1 MDAFERHILETIDKY
16 NMIQKGQTVI
26 AAVSGGYDS
35 LCMLN
40 VLCNLRRLRGFEVC
54 VAHLN
59 HMLRDE
65 ADGDEEFVV
74 KEAQRLGIKSY
85 TKRIDVSKY
94 AEENK
99 ISFETAGRVLRYGFF
114 DEISK
119 RYESTVVATAHNAN
133 DSAESMLMHLM
144 RGSGLTGLVGI
155 RPKNENIIRP
165 LIEADRMDI
174 EKYCDENGLVPRHD
188 CTNDSDDYHRNDI
201 RHNILAPM
209 LERCSLASLCRTMNV
224 LSKEEE
230 FLENY
235 TTQIVEKYVQFKD
248 GINTVRVKDFNS
260 LPYAIRR
267 RVLKRIIDDS
277 AENQLCL
284 VHIDDIITMAEKNYG
299 GKQICLPGKMTVR
312 LEKGLLLF
320 K

>member
-1 MDAFERHILETIDKY
+1 MNAFERHILETIDKY
-16 NMIQKGQTVI
+16 NMIQRGKTVI

-40 VLCNLRRLRGFEVC
+40 VLCNLRKLRGFDVC
-54 VAHLN
+54 IAHLN
-59 HMLRDE
+59 HMLRNE

-74 KEAQRLGIKSY
+74 KEAQRLGVKAY
-85 TKRIDVSKY
+85 TKKVNVSKY

-99 ISFETAGRVLRYGFF
+99 ISFETAGRILRYNFF
-114 DEISK
+114 EEISK
-119 RYESTVVATAHNAN
+119 EYQSTVVATAHNAN

-165 LIEADRMDI
+165 LIEADRIDI
-174 EKYCDENGLVPRHD
+174 EKYCDENGLIPRHD

-201 RHNILAPM
+201 RHNVLAPM
-209 LERCSLASLCRTMNV
+209 LERCSLASLSRTMNV
-224 LSKEEE
+224 LSAEEE
-230 FLENY
+230 FLQNY
-235 TTQIVEKYVQFKD
+235 TAGVVEEYVQIQNDTK
-248 GINTVRVKDFNS
+248 IISVKDFNK
-260 LPYAIRR
+260 LPFAIRR
-267 RVLKRIIDDS
+267 RVLKSVIDDS
-277 AENQLCL
+277 AQNQLCL

-299 GKQICLPGKMTVR
+299 GKQICIPGAVSVR
-312 LEKGLLLF
+312 LEKGFLLF

>member
-1 MDAFERHILETIDKY
+1 MNAFERHILKTVDKY
-16 NMIQKGQTVI
+16 NMIKRGQTVI

-40 VLCNLRRLRGFEVC
+40 VLCNIKRLRGFEVC

-65 ADGDEEFVV
+65 ADADEEFVE
-74 KEAQRLGIKSY
+74 KEAQRLGVKAY
-85 TKRIDVSKY
+85 TKKVNVSKY

-99 ISFETAGRVLRYGFF
+99 ISFETAGRILRYEFF
-114 DEISK
+114 EEISK
-119 RYESTVVATAHNAN
+119 NYEDTVIATAHNAN

-155 RPKNENIIRP
+155 RPKTKNIIRP
-165 LIEADRMDI
+165 LIEADRIDI

-209 LERCSLASLCRTMNV
+209 LERCSLASLVRTMDV
-224 LSKEEE
+224 LSGEEE
-230 FLENY
+230 FLEQHTN
-235 TTQIVEKYVQFKD
+235 EKISEYVVISSDEKR
-248 GINTVRVKDFNS
+248 IRAKEFNS
-260 LPYAIRR
+260 LSLAVRR
-267 RVLKRIIDDS
+267 RMLKNIIDDS
-277 AENQLCL
+277 REKQLCT
-284 VHIDDIITMAEKNYG
+284 VHIDDIIAMAEKNYG
-299 GKQICLPGKMTVR
+299 GKQLCLPGGITVK
-312 LEKGLLLF
+312 LEKGFLII

>member
-1 MDAFERHILETIDKY
+1 MNAFERHILETVDKY
-16 NMIQKGQTVI
+16 NMIKRGQTVI

-40 VLCNLRRLRGFEVC
+40 VLCNLQRLRGFEVC
-54 VAHLN
+54 VAHIN
-59 HMLRDE
+59 HMLRNE
-65 ADGDEEFVV
+65 ADSDEEFVI
-74 KEAQRLGIKSY
+74 KEAERLGVKAY
-85 TKRIDVSKY
+85 TKKINVGKY

-99 ISFETAGRVLRYGFF
+99 ISFETAGRILRYGFF
-114 DEISK
+114 EEISK
-119 RYESTVVATAHNAN
+119 KYDDTVIATAHNAN

-165 LIEADRMDI
+165 LIEAERIDI
-174 EKYCDENGLVPRHD
+174 EKYCDEKGLVPRHD

-224 LSKEEE
+224 LSGEEE
-230 FLENY
+230 FIDRYTKDVVKKFIKSENGDK
-235 TTQIVEKYVQFKD
+235 I
-248 GINTVRVKDFNS
+248 ISVKDFNS
-260 LPYAIRR
+260 LPFAIRR
-267 RVLKRIIDDS
+267 RVLKAVIDDD
-277 AENQLCL
+277 ANNQLCL
-284 VHIDDIITMAEKNYG
+284 VHIDDVIAMAEKNYG
-299 GKQICLPGKMTVR
+299 GKQICLPGGKMVK
-312 LEKGLLLF
+312 LEKGSLIF

>member
-1 MDAFERHILETIDKY
+1 MNAFERHILKTVDKY
-16 NMIQKGQTVI
+16 NMIKRGQTVI

-40 VLCNLRRLRGFEVC
+40 VLCNIKRLRGFEVC

-65 ADGDEEFVV
+65 ADADEEFVE
-74 KEAQRLGIKSY
+74 KEAQRLGVKAY
-85 TKRIDVSKY
+85 TKKVNVSKY

-99 ISFETAGRVLRYGFF
+99 ISFETAGRILRYEFF
-114 DEISK
+114 EEISK
-119 RYESTVVATAHNAN
+119 NYEDTVIATAHNAN

-155 RPKNENIIRP
+155 RPKTKNIIRP
-165 LIEADRMDI
+165 LIEADRIDI

-209 LERCSLASLCRTMNV
+209 LERCSLASLVRTMDV
-224 LSKEEE
+224 LSGEEE
-230 FLENY
+230 FLEQY
-235 TTQIVEKYVQFKD
+235 TNEKISEYVVISSDEKR
-248 GINTVRVKDFNS
+248 IRAKEFNS
-260 LPYAIRR
+260 LSLAVRR
-267 RVLKRIIDDS
+267 RMLKNIIDDS
-277 AENQLCL
+277 REKQLCT
-284 VHIDDIITMAEKNYG
+284 VHIDDIIAMAEKNYG
-299 GKQICLPGKMTVR
+299 GKQLCLPGGITVK
-312 LEKGLLLF
+312 LEKGFLII

>member
-1 MDAFERHILETIDKY
+1 MNAFERHILKTVDKY
-16 NMIQKGQTVI
+16 NMIKRGQTVI

-40 VLCNLRRLRGFEVC
+40 VLCNIKRLRGFEVC

-59 HMLRDE
+59 HMLRAE
-65 ADGDEEFVV
+65 ADADEEFVE
-74 KEAQRLGIKSY
+74 KEAQRLGVKAY
-85 TKRIDVSKY
+85 TKKVNVSKY

-99 ISFETAGRVLRYGFF
+99 ISFETAGRTLRYEFF
-114 DEISK
+114 EEISK
-119 RYESTVVATAHNAN
+119 NYEDTVIATAHNAN

-155 RPKNENIIRP
+155 RPKTKNIIRP
-165 LIEADRMDI
+165 LIEADRIDI

-209 LERCSLASLCRTMNV
+209 LERCSLASLVRTMDV
-224 LSKEEE
+224 LSGEEE
-230 FLENY
+230 FLEQY
-235 TTQIVEKYVQFKD
+235 TNEKISEYVVISSDEKR
-248 GINTVRVKDFNS
+248 IRAKEFNS
-260 LPYAIRR
+260 LSLAVRR
-267 RVLKRIIDDS
+267 RMLKNIIDDS
-277 AENQLCL
+277 REKQLCT
-284 VHIDDIITMAEKNYG
+284 VHIDDIIAMAEKNYG
-299 GKQICLPGKMTVR
+299 GKQLCLPGGITVK
-312 LEKGLLLF
+312 LEKGFLII

>member
-74 KEAQRLGIKSY
+74 KEAQRLGIKAY
-85 TKRIDVSKY
+85 TKGIDVSKY

-114 DEISK
+114 DEISGK
-119 RYESTVVATAHNAN
+119 YESTVVATAHNAN

-165 LIEADRMDI
+165 LIESDRTDI

-201 RHNILAPM
+201 RHNVLAPM

-248 GINTVRVKDFNS
+248 GINTVGVKDFNS

-284 VHIDDIITMAEKNYG
+284 VHIDDIIIMAEKNYG